1 MANIFSTIGD
11 VLGGFASQEA
21 AKVQEAQAKIEKQMA
36 KLREKQIAEASRRQL
51 SSTLGTIDAIRAG
64 RGVSGDSQTGQAI
77 QRVTREDA
85 YRSEAIQ
92 RLAEVNRAAAAR
104 LAQSGYAMQAKW
116 AVPMAALGAFSGM
129 LDSAASAF
137 SGAPAPGG

>member
-1 MANIFSTIGD
+1 MSNIFSTVGD
-11 VLGGFASQEA
+11 LIGGFASQEA

-36 KLREKQIAEASRRQL
+36 KLREQQIAEASRRQL

-85 YRSEAIQ
+85 YRGEAIA

-104 LAQSGYAMQAKW
+104 LAQDGYAMQAKW
-116 AVPMAALGAFSGM
+116 AVPMAAFRAAGGM
-129 LDSAASAF
+129 VDSAAAAF
-137 SGAPAPGG
+137 GAPAPGG